1 MEYIYLI
8 SSTTQV
14 KAIDFKN
21 AFEKKKTCKI
31 YVNNLDK
38 LRPLWTNIKLK
49 ICQS

>member
-8 SSTTQV
+8 SSTAQV
-14 KAIDFKN
+14 KAIDLKN
-21 AFEKKKTCKI
+21 VSGKKPCKI

-38 LRPLWTNIKLK
+38 LRPFQTNIKLK